1 MNGRATIVAL
11 ASGRPPSAIAIV
23 RVSGSDAFTVG
34 RALCGALPRQ
44 RTAALRTLRRA
55 DRTAI
60 DRAIVLTF
68 HRPTS
73 ATGEDVVEFHIHGG
87 QAVIAATIEAVLA
100 VPGVRMA
107 EPGEFT
113 RRAFDTGKLDLTQ
126 VEGLADLLSATTEA
140 QRAQAMAASGG
151 ALASIAATWRGA
163 LLNEMIEIEA
173 RIDFGDESD
182 VVVVPHAPGPLRAIL
197 GEMLVAL
204 KGAQAAERVR
214 EGLTVVLLG
223 PPNAGKSSL
232 LNALVGRS
240 AAIVAPQPGTTRDP
254 IEVELDLGGVL
265 VRVID
270 TAGIRDSS
278 DPVESEGIARA
289 LVRAERAD
297 LVLGIGQDS
306 DHGWRVQTYI
316 DLTGETGGEQGGVS
330 SVSSV
335 TGEGI
340 AELKARI
347 AHWAH
352 SYVFGESAVVINAR
366 QTAAV
371 VEASRYVEAA
381 AQEDEEALRAESLR
395 LAMRALGKLS
405 GTVDVEDV
413 LSGIFARFC
422 IGK

>member
-1 MNGRATIVAL
+1 
-11 ASGRPPSAIAIV
+11 
-23 RVSGSDAFTVG
+23 
-34 RALCGALPRQ
+34 
-44 RTAALRTLRRA
+44 
-55 DRTAI
+55 
-60 DRAIVLTF
+60 
-68 HRPTS
+68 
-73 ATGEDVVEFHIHGG
+73 
-87 QAVIAATIEAVLA
+87 
-100 VPGVRMA
+100 
-107 EPGEFT
+107 
-113 RRAFDTGKLDLTQ
+113 
-126 VEGLADLLSATTEA
+126 
-140 QRAQAMAASGG
+140 
-151 ALASIAATWRGA
+151 
-163 LLNEMIEIEA
+163 
-173 RIDFGDESD
+173 
-182 VVVVPHAPGPLRAIL
+182 
-197 GEMLVAL
+197 
-204 KGAQAAERVR
+204 
-214 EGLTVVLLG
+214 LTVVLLG

>member
-1 MNGRATIVAL
+1 M
-11 ASGRPPSAIAIV
+11 
-23 RVSGSDAFTVG
+23 
-34 RALCGALPRQ
+34 
-44 RTAALRTLRRA
+44 
-55 DRTAI
+55 
-60 DRAIVLTF
+60 
-68 HRPTS
+68 
-73 ATGEDVVEFHIHGG
+73 EFHIHGG

-100 VPGVRMA
+100 VPGVRIA

-182 VVVVPHAPGPLRAIL
+182 VVVLPHAPGPLRAIL

-270 TAGIRDSS
+270 TAGLRDSS

-289 LVRAERAD
+289 LARAERAD

-306 DHGWRVQTYI
+306 DHGWRVQTCI

-381 AQEDEEALRAESLR
+381 GEEEEEALRAESLR

-413 LSGIFARFC
+413 LTGIFARFC